1 MELDPETGEIVCL
14 VNGLY
19 FANGIDI
26 SPDGKYLI
34 FAETFTSKVFKLW
47 LSGPQ
52 VRHNFLAVLLYS

>member
-14 VNGLY
+14 VNELY

-34 FAETFTSKVFKLW
+34 LAETFTSKVFKLC

-52 VRHNFLAVLLYS
+52 VRHNFFAVLLYS